1 MKEMER
7 ITGKI
12 ILCEESKKKWK
23 EVALHVR
30 AQSQLEKR
38 NRGVCSALELC
49 ESIKGN
55 FFLLI
60 NLVLMYMY
68 LNRL

>member
-12 ILCEESKKKWK
+12 ILREESKKKWK